1 MDTDKVLEIMYKVP
15 NIMLFQFVTQEYNDV
30 VEQFCF
36 RCFPI
41 TEEEFNEVKNYLRTH
56 LTEEAI
62 FYMDHPEELEN
73 RPGYEEAEEDE
84 SDNEHYTNVCG
95 TTFDDLVEMA
105 DNIDM
110 SRQEE
115 AKSYLDGLL
124 RKKKLKDNQ
133 ILIDAS
139 LLIRD
144 KPYRKALRA
153 VIKKHKVKVATVF
166 LGHDDG
172 DIAMI
177 YNKELNCLAIN
188 ENTSWQNTLT
198 ALNRI
203 AEMDSIPRDKDYQ
216 CVIGWGTK

>member
-1 MDTDKVLEIMYKVP
+1 MDADRVLEIMYKVP
-15 NIMLFQFVTQEYNDV
+15 NIMLFEFVTHNYDDV
-30 VEQFCF
+30 KEEFCYK
-36 RCFPI
+36 CFPI
-41 TEEEFNEVKNYLRTH
+41 TEEEFNEVKGYLRTH
-56 LTEEAI
+56 LSEDAV
-62 FYMDHPEELEN
+62 FYMDHPEELDN
-73 RPGYEEAEEDE
+73 RPGYEEVDEDDSE
-84 SDNEHYTNVCG
+84 DEHYTNVCG
-95 TTFDDLVEMA
+95 TTFDNLVDMA
-105 DNIDM
+105 DKIDM
-110 SRQEE
+110 SRKEE
-115 AKSYLDGLL
+115 ASRYLDGLL
-124 RKKKLKDNQ
+124 RKKQLKDNQ

-153 VIKKHKVKVATVF
+153 LIKKHKVKVATVF
-166 LGHDDG
+166 LGRDEG

-216 CVIGWGTK
+216 FVIGWKTK